1 MLGVVLNSNDFI
13 TCLIPGANKFVLV
26 IFEKLERILMVN
38 QGSWGATL
46 GATIEFDHLLKYL
59 GKSTSANGFKQVL
72 GL

>member
-38 QGSWGATL
+38 QGS
-46 GATIEFDHLLKYL
+46 
-59 GKSTSANGFKQVL
+59 
-72 GL
+72 